1 MAPDVGCWPCYDLLT
16 KMKDSKL
23 DREEQ
28 KNLQKPGEGKR
39 PDKTRQ
45 GLGFRGFKLQG
56 NLQSLL
62 RETVA
67 PDVLLLL
74 LLLCLFSVE
83 RRLEPSPD

>member
-1 MAPDVGCWPCYDLLT
+1 MAPDVGCCYCYDLLT
-16 KMKDSKL
+16 KMKDRKL

-28 KNLQKPGEGKR
+28 KNLQKPGEGER
-39 PDKTRQ
+39 QDKTRQ
-45 GLGFRGFKLQG
+45 GLGFRGFQLQG

-74 LLLCLFSVE
+74 LLPCMFSVE
-83 RRLEPSPD
+83 RRLEASPD